1 MSNGSCSGDRS
12 AGKAYHPS
20 FACLADATAMHVRG
34 YCPARNDDDDGDD
47 HDNGTDDDDDN
58 GDDLKLLYDDVGLS
72 RMPCGS
78 QK

>member
-1 MSNGSCSGDRS
+1 
-12 AGKAYHPS
+12 
-20 FACLADATAMHVRG
+20 MHVRG
-34 YCPARNDDDDGDD
+34 YCPARNDDDDDGDD